1 MTLSVGLYW
10 FTCYVCAWGYWINT
24 YWYSY
29 MIGYTGMFEKGVFN
43 PIYWLLIPMLIVATL
58 GPQVRSNQALSH
70 LPPGFT
76 CTVVHVREELAPVSS
91 WPLPRC
97 AMLTRRGCRISSRT
111 PHLLYQ
117 VMMTVWQR
125 TFYPEFRDL
134 AMETEHHELDDAHL
148 ARWSIPLKQREM
160 PLWKDAPRAMEIS
173 GVCNRVWTSFSH
185 ICERRQS

>member
-29 MIGYTGMFEKGVFN
+29 MIGYTGMFEKGVCN

-76 CTVVHVREELAPVSS
+76 CTVVHVTEELAPVSS
-91 WPLPRC
+91 CPL
-97 AMLTRRGCRISSRT
+97 AMLRYAKPDVVVASRR
-111 PHLLYQ
+111 
-117 VMMTVWQR
+117 
-125 TFYPEFRDL
+125 
-134 AMETEHHELDDAHL
+134 
-148 ARWSIPLKQREM
+148 ARPICSIR
-160 PLWKDAPRAMEIS
+160 
-173 GVCNRVWTSFSH
+173 
-185 ICERRQS
+185 